1 MKSKLSRPIKRKIGA
16 MCVHLTEA
24 KHITIQHILV
34 MLTVNGIEIPYK
46 LLFDTIYIIIENGIH
61 LHGTRCEYSLE

>member
-46 LLFDTIYIIIENGIH
+46 LLYYH
-61 LHGTRCEYSLE
+61 